1 MTSRIAIF
9 GAGSIGCFIGG
20 KLLAAGYE
28 VVFYGRPDLQKAVQ
42 ASGLRLTELEGTET
56 HIPAEQISF
65 STDPAILSDA
75 DLILVTVKSRDTET
89 AGRTIRD
96 HCSHFPTIISLQNGI
111 ENTAILRRQLPGY
124 KVTGGMVPFNILR
137 AEQTAFHRGTEGTL
151 ILQESPETLPLQQAL
166 ERAGLT
172 TETHRDI
179 SSILWGKL
187 LLNLNNAINALSG
200 LPLRQQLAQQA
211 YRRVL
216 ATCIRETLTV
226 LRVANIRPAKTG
238 KVIPNLL
245 PLILTLPDPLFIKV
259 AGAMLKMDDNA
270 RSSMWEDLQRGREPE
285 VDYINGAV
293 IRLGE
298 KIGVAT
304 PANQTI
310 TRLMRAAH
318 ANGKGSP
325 SLSAE
330 KLQNYFN

>member
-20 KLLAAGYE
+20 KLLAAGNE
-28 VVFYGRPDLQKAVQ
+28 VIFYGRPDLQIAVQ
-42 ASGLRLTELEGTET
+42 TSGLRLTELEGNET
-56 HIPAEQISF
+56 LIPAEQITF

-96 HCSHFPTIISLQNGI
+96 HCSHYPSVISLQNGI
-111 ENTAILRRQLPGY
+111 ENTAILRRLLPGY

-137 AEQTAFHRGTEGTL
+137 MEQTVFHRGTEGTL